1 MKKKK
6 LVILSGAGISAESGI
21 KTFRDCEDGLWNNY
35 RIEDVCTPQ
44 AWDKNPTL
52 VNDFYNMRRI
62 EVLNAAPNKAHTDLA
77 LAEEDFDI
85 TIVTQNVDDLHERG
99 GSTNVLHLHGEILKA
114 RSSNPCYD
122 WAGISPDPKINN
134 FKTYPVGRKGITM
147 NDMADDGF
155 PLRPH
160 IVWFG
165 ESVPLIVD
173 AEKLVQ
179 ECDAMIVVG
188 TSLNV
193 YPAAGLVWHTANAP
207 VWLVDPNVDL
217 DTELSFPAR
226 IIRARASVGIS
237 IALNQVKTY
246 FENKENESEAES

>member
-1 MKKKK
+1 MNKKKK

-35 RIEDVCTPQ
+35 RIEDVCTPT
-44 AWDKNPTL
+44 AWDTNPTL

-62 EVLNAAPNKAHTDLA
+62 EVLNASPNKAHIDLA
-77 LAEEDFDI
+77 KAEEDFEVI
-85 TIVTQNVDDLHERG
+85 IVTQNVDDLHERG

-114 RSSNPCYD
+114 RSSNPKYD

-147 NDMADDGF
+147 NDQADDGF

-173 AEKLVQ
+173 AEKIVQ
-179 ECDAMIVVG
+179 ECDALIVVG

-193 YPAAGLVWHTANAP
+193 YPAAGLVWHAATAP

-217 DTELSFPAR
+217 DTQLSFPAR
-226 IIRARASVGIS
+226 IVRARATVGME
-237 IALNQVKTY
+237 IALRQVKKY
-246 FENKENESEAES
+246 FEDKENES

>member
-1 MKKKK
+1 MNKKKK

-35 RIEDVCTPQ
+35 RIEDVCTPE
-44 AWDKNPTL
+44 AWASNPTL

-62 EVLNAAPNKAHTDLA
+62 EVLNASPNKAHIDLA
-77 LAEEDFDI
+77 KAEEDFEVI
-85 TIVTQNVDDLHERG
+85 IITQNVDDLHERG

-114 RSSNPCYD
+114 RSSNPDYD
-122 WAGISPDPKINN
+122 VVDGTYNN
-134 FKTYPVGRKGITM
+134 PYKTYPVGRKGITM
-147 NDMADDGF
+147 NDQAEDGF

-179 ECDAMIVVG
+179 ECDALIVVG

-193 YPAAGLVWHTANAP
+193 YPAAGLVWHVATAP

-217 DTELSFPAR
+217 DTPLSFPAR
-226 IIRARASVGIS
+226 IIRAKATVGVE
-237 IALNQVKTY
+237 IALRQVKKY
-246 FENKENESEAES
+246 FEDKQSEFED